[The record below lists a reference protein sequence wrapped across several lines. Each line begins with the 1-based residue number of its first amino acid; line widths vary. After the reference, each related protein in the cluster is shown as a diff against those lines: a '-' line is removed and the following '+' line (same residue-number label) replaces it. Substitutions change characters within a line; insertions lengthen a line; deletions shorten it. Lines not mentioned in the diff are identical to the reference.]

1 MLMKFWPALAG
12 LALLAVGVGAVA
24 QEAAAPAR
32 NVAIAA
38 PETADTYR
46 IAGIMVDVKAASGD
60 LARSAGFTEA
70 QRKAWPLLWARQ
82 SGGAPGEAPGLGDG
96 VLNTLVRGIDIEQ
109 EYQVSNRYVARLA
122 VAFNPQKAARYFG
135 TVDGAKRSAP
145 TLLLTM
151 LEDGGTVL
159 GDTQESPWYRAWV
172 RFGSSA
178 SLGNYVRPPGDLT
191 DSILLNGHRALR
203 GQPEL
208 LQKILIRYQA
218 ADLVVMRAHLSRR
231 FPGGPVD
238 GEFTSYH
245 GLSATPLARFTLSA
259 ADPSRLEN
267 MLAAAAARL
276 DGAFS
281 EAVRAGDITPPK
293 SFTPVV
299 LADDTAPKPSL
310 RALELAEGLTVRVNT
325 PDAQA
330 LAAIERRLRAVRT
343 VSGLVVLDLSLGGNS
358 GLRIA
363 HEESLDWLRYE
374 LDQAGLRLVETPAG
388 LLLRDRQPGDAPIAR
403 PEPVD
408 ETVSETDA
416 PSARAPVSPGAAP
429 AAAPPRSP
437 ANLLSPPRAPANPGG

>member
-1 MLMKFWPALAG
+1 MLMKFWPAAAG
-12 LALLAVGVGAVA
+12 LLLLAVGVGATA
-24 QEAAAPAR
+24 QEAEAPAPR
-32 NVAIAA
+32 AVSPA

-46 IAGIMVDVKAASGD
+46 IAGIMVDVRAANGD
-60 LARSAGFTEA
+60 QARSTGFVEA

-82 SGGAPGEAPGLGDG
+82 SGGAPGEAPRLGDG

-109 EYQVSNRYVARLA
+109 EYEVSNRYVARVA

-151 LEDGGTVL
+151 LQDGGVLL

-172 RFGSSA
+172 RFSSSA

-191 DSILLNGHRALR
+191 DSILLNGHRGLR
-203 GQPEL
+203 GQPDL

-218 ADLVVMRAHLSRR
+218 ADLVVMRAKLTRR
-231 FPGGPVD
+231 FPGGSIN
-238 GEFTSYH
+238 GEFASYH
-245 GLSATPLARFTLSA
+245 GLGTIPLARFTMNA
-259 ADPSRLEN
+259 ADPSRLED
-267 MLAAAAARL
+267 MLATAAARL

-310 RALELAEGLTVRVNT
+310 RALELTEGLTVRVNT

-330 LAAIERRLRAVRT
+330 LAGIERRLRAVRT
-343 VSGLVVLDLSLGGNS
+343 VSGVAVLDLSLGGNS

-363 HEESLDWLRYE
+363 HEESLEWLRYE
-374 LDQAGLRLVETPAG
+374 LDQAGLRLAETPAG
-388 LLLRDRQPGDAPIAR
+388 LLLRDRLPGDAPIAR

-408 ETVSETDA
+408 EAVSETDA
-416 PSARAPVSPGAAP
+416 PQPRAQANPTAT
-429 AAAPPRSP
+429 AAPPRAP
-437 ANLLSPPRAPANPGG
+437 TNLVSPPRAPANPGG